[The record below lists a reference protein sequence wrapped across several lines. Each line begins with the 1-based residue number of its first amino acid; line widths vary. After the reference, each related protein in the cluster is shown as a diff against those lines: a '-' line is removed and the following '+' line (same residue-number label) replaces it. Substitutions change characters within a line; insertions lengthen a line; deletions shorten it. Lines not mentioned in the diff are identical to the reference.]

1 MIPKLHLYKNYGGSS
16 LVMDLA
22 KSLCWLA
29 LMLLAVRT
37 NRSQGILSSY
47 QINVSPRF
55 QMVNVHDPD
64 GTSDLSETL
73 ARLTL
78 SNPTEL
84 TGVSAAPIHTA
95 SGETKRKHFPGS
107 GHLRHFIRMAEQD
120 KYSRREVVGLVMF
133 AAEGD
138 NSGDAREMASVVSKS
153 INVEVTEWKAPR
165 SWEGVF
171 GEAVRSGAEEGLFW

>member
-1 MIPKLHLYKNYGGSS
+1 
-16 LVMDLA
+16 
-22 KSLCWLA
+22 
-29 LMLLAVRT
+29 MLLAVRM

-47 QINVSPRF
+47 QINSSPRF
-55 QMVNVHDPD
+55 QVVNVHDPD

-84 TGVSAAPIHTA
+84 TGVSATSIHTA
-95 SGETKRKHFPGS
+95 SGETKRRHFPGS

-120 KYSRREVVGLVMF
+120 KYSKREVVGLVMF